1 MKTIHT
7 CLLVLGVAALAAHSR
22 ALGENWPG
30 WRGPRG
36 DGTSLE
42 TGIPTQWSGTDHVV
56 WKTPIPGSGYSSPV
70 VWGDRIFLT
79 TALVGTQDRVLLGL
93 DRKSGKILWQRT
105 VLHAPLEAKHVENG
119 YASSTP
125 VTDGE
130 KVYVTFLDGHEVVVA
145 AYDFAG
151 EPQWTARPGHFD
163 SGWGFC
169 HSPVLFEDKVLVA
182 CCGKTSG
189 VLAALRRSDGATVW
203 SVEPRHPVQSFSA
216 PLVTEMAGRVQ
227 LIVPGNNAITSFDPR
242 CGKEW
247 WTTEGPSKEFIATP
261 VYSAKAGLVFG
272 ASSWPTRFLVAIK
285 PDGSDNVTGTKVVWK
300 TKEGA
305 PYVPSPIVVGD
316 YVLSAAF
323 EGRKPLCCLEATT
336 GKLLWKLE
344 DAGLHHASPVT
355 ANGLVYFQNDAGVT
369 QVVKA
374 GPTLELVSRNEL
386 GEKTYASP
394 AISQGQIFIRGFNNL
409 YCIGPAN

>member
-1 MKTIHT
+1 MKTVHT
-7 CLLVLGVAALAAHSR
+7 CLLVLGITALAAQSK

-42 TGIPTQWSGTDHVV
+42 TRVPTKWSGTDNVA
-56 WKTPIPGSGYSSPV
+56 WKTPLPGIGHSSPV

-79 TALVGTQDRVLLGL
+79 TAIAETKDRALLCL
-93 DRKSGKILWQRT
+93 DRKTGRLLWQKT
-105 VLHAPLEAKHVENG
+105 VLQAPWEAKHGENS

-130 KVYVTFLDGHEVVVA
+130 KVFVTFLDGNEVVVA

-151 EPQWTARPGHFD
+151 EQKWLARPGHFD

-169 HSPVLFEDKVLVA
+169 HSPVIFEDNVLVA

-189 VLAALRRSDGATVW
+189 VLAALSRSDGQKVW
-203 SVEPRHPVQSFSA
+203 SLEPKHPVQSFSV
-216 PLVTEMAGRVQ
+216 PLIMEMAGRMQ
-227 LIVPGNNAITSFDPR
+227 MIVPGNKAITSYDPR
-242 CGKEW
+242 DGKEL
-247 WTTEGPSKEFIATP
+247 WTVDGPSTEFIATP
-261 VYSAKAGLVFG
+261 VFHAKAGLVLG

-285 PDGSDNVTGTKVVWK
+285 PDGAGNVTASKVAWQ

-305 PYVPSPIVVGD
+305 PYVPSPIAVGA
-316 YVLSAAF
+316 YVLSSAF
-323 EGRKPLCCLEATT
+323 EGQKPLCCLEAAT
-336 GKLLWKLE
+336 GKLLWQLE
-344 DAGLHHASPVT
+344 AAGLHHASPVT
-355 ANGLVYFQNDAGVT
+355 ANGLVYFLNDDGVT
-369 QVVKA
+369 HVVKA
-374 GPTLELVSRNEL
+374 GPALELVSRNAL

-394 AISQGQIFIRGFNNL
+394 VISQGQIFLRGFNHL
-409 YCIGPAN
+409 YCIGPAK